1 MRYPVR
7 LSLERFGRIA
17 DDNPMG
23 TGILGSTT
31 RFLLHH
37 MGQLVGQQPNA
48 SIGLRRKLAR
58 TENNV
63 AADCISRRVHHV
75 R

>member
-7 LSLERFGRIA
+7 LTLERIGRIA

-23 TGILGSTT
+23 TGILGNAA

-37 MGQLVGQQPNA
+37 MG
-48 SIGLRRKLAR
+48 
-58 TENNV
+58 
-63 AADCISRRVHHV
+63 
-75 R
+75 